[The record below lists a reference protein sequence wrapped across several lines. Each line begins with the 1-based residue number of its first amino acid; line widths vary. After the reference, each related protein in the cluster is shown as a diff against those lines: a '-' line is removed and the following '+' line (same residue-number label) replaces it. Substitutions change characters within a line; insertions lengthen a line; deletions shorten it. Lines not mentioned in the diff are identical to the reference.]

1 MFRRAVPHPSI
12 PSTPSAR
19 TNLHARSTSSQPS
32 HHRQVTHRRGI
43 RGVLPATRTL
53 GGLAIESRND
63 EGPMGAADSRRVS
76 AGCARVT
83 GLSIRHCGPFSS
95 PRRATLQFGWCLF
108 LIHCRRRDHYF
119 WAEFTTDARK
129 TARFAVLIPTAAG
142 LYWWFIVCRSRFP
155 IWSDFVL
162 LVIPEAVF
170 AAAVVARSVLLT
182 HNAGATLRKSAT
194 N

>member
-1 MFRRAVPHPSI
+1 MP
-12 PSTPSAR
+12 
-19 TNLHARSTSSQPS
+19 L
-32 HHRQVTHRRGI
+32 I
-43 RGVLPATRTL
+43 RGVCLLVALASLVYRFGVVALFLP
-53 GGLAIESRND
+53 LA
-63 EGPMGAADSRRVS
+63 GPLFSSDGAYFLFIVA
-76 AGCARVT
+76 AEIT
-83 GLSIRHCGPFSS
+83 IFGLS
-95 PRRATLQFGWCLF
+95 
-108 LIHCRRRDHYF
+108 
-119 WAEFTTDARK
+119 FTTDARK